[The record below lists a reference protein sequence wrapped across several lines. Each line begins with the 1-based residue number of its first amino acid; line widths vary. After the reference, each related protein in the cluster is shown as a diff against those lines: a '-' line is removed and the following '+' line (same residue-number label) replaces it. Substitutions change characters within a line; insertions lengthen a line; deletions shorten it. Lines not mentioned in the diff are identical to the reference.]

1 MAFYLRKGLN
11 LGPMR
16 LNLSKSGVGVS
27 GGVKGARVGLG
38 PKGPYVHGGRHGLY
52 YRKYASQGG
61 NGAGYGGKGTGQAG
75 KGAGHSASLTNGEER
90 IFVDTG
96 LTYRPDSGARPASMP
111 DLPLAPRRPPAV
123 TLLFVAAVLLVL
135 GGIGNNDWVLMIP
148 ALLLFA
154 GGIFLERRHGRQ
166 ATLARKVFREIDRGL
181 DQRRPVPEIMGLL
194 HKAGVQGGWQVWL
207 HHHAFARFL
216 DAYFEDPDYIKP
228 SEVEALEGELSIPA
242 RLIRQM
248 KAGAFSDFVEEV
260 VEDHMITSEEEQ
272 QLYRLQEELRIPD
285 EELEWELGMIRQLS
299 ELRDA
304 VEAPPEPVEVEIPLK
319 NNETCYFKT
328 AGRLLKE
335 KILQQYQRDR
345 IRYKEVGYVT
355 DMEGTI
361 YVTDNRLLIVGE
373 GSRSYPRNR
382 ILDTTLSLEDH
393 TLQLTLDGRKSPVII
408 SSPDLARL
416 AGTIG

>member
-38 PKGPYVHGGRHGLY
+38 PKGPYVHGGRHGMY
-52 YRKYASQGG
+52 YRKYASQGK
-61 NGAGYGGKGTGQAG
+61 KGSGR
-75 KGAGHSASLTNGEER
+75 ASSRTDGEVR

-96 LTYRPDSGARPASMP
+96 LTYRPDSGAGPASMP

-123 TLLFVAAVLLVL
+123 AVLFVAAVLLVL
-135 GGIGNNDWVLMIP
+135 GGIGNNDWVLFVP
-148 ALLLFA
+148 AILLFS
-154 GGIFLERRHGRQ
+154 GGIFLERRHLKQ
-166 ATLARKVFREIDRGL
+166 ADLTRKVFREIDRGL
-181 DQRRPVPEIMGLL
+181 DQRVPVPEIMGLL
-194 HKAGVQGGWQVWL
+194 HEAGVQGGWQIWL
-207 HHHAFARFL
+207 HYHAFARFL
-216 DAYFEDPDYIKP
+216 DAYFEDPEYIQP
-228 SEVEALEGELSIPA
+228 FEVEALEGELSIPA
-242 RLIRQM
+242 RRIRQM

-272 QLYRLQEELRIPD
+272 QLYQLREELRIPD
-285 EELEWELGMIRQLS
+285 EEVEWELGMIRQLCD
-299 ELRDA
+299 LRDA
-304 VEAPPEPVEVEIPLK
+304 AQAPPEPVEVGIPLK
-319 NNETCYFKT
+319 NNETCYFLT
-328 AGRLLKE
+328 EGRLLKE
-335 KILQQYQRDR
+335 KILHQYQRDR
-345 IRYKEVGYVT
+345 VRHKEVGYVT
-355 DMEGTI
+355 DMEGAI

-393 TLQLTLDGRKSPVII
+393 TLQLTLDGRKSPLIL
-408 SSPDLARL
+408 STPDLAKL